1 MIFFNGLRKL
11 PIFWAKRSNVRIAA
25 HGTLSA
31 ALLSTEFSTGFVDI
45 TDAGCKVVV
54 LGHV

>member
-11 PIFWAKRSNVRIAA
+11 PLFWAKRGNVRIAA

-31 ALLSTEFSTGFVDI
+31 AVLSTEFSTGFVDI
-45 TDAGCKVVV
+45 TDAGF
-54 LGHV
+54 